1 MGSVLVGIIIAGA
14 CRRLIRSDMERFF
27 MVIILTTLL
36 MLSCF
41 SGKLAVYLA
50 PTFPFFVYLAVLLL
64 SHFRWNQWLALTLLL
79 PVVVF
84 VAGLPA
90 LIVLGRM
97 PGTEFLGQKLFYV
110 AGGILTVSGGTALYF
125 LYRKKSLNKTINVL
139 ALGLFVLSLWE
150 VGMYR
155 LLMVSWVIP
164 SYAGKQWNFL
174 RRKTYPV
181 IVS

>member
-1 MGSVLVGIIIAGA
+1 MENVRCIIARMFHLVWWCLLGRGGLTYLHDLLFRQTVGRAVNAFDHSAPFYYYFISVWYSLAPWALFLVGIIIAGA

-79 PVVVF
+79 PAVVF

-97 PGTEFLGQKLFYV
+97 PGTEFLGQKLF
-110 AGGILTVSGGTALYF
+110 
-125 LYRKKSLNKTINVL
+125 
-139 ALGLFVLSLWE
+139 
-150 VGMYR
+150 M
-155 LLMVSWVIP
+155 
-164 SYAGKQWNFL
+164 
-174 RRKTYPV
+174 
-181 IVS
+181 

>member
-1 MGSVLVGIIIAGA
+1 M
-14 CRRLIRSDMERFF
+14 
-27 MVIILTTLL
+27 
-36 MLSCF
+36 
-41 SGKLAVYLA
+41 
-50 PTFPFFVYLAVLLL
+50 
-64 SHFRWNQWLALTLLL
+64 TLLL
-79 PVVVF
+79 PAVVF

-139 ALGLFVLSLWE
+139 ALGLFCAVF
-150 VGMYR
+150 VGGWDVPAINGE
-155 LLMVSWVIP
+155 LVIP

>member
-1 MGSVLVGIIIAGA
+1 MKTFGRYWGWKTFAVLLLGCFIWFGGVCWEEGGLTYLHDLLFRQTVGRAVNAFDHSAPFYYYFISVWYSLAPWALFLVGIIIAGA

-79 PVVVF
+79 PAVVF

-97 PGTEFLGQKLFYV
+97 PGTEFLGQKLF
-110 AGGILTVSGGTALYF
+110 
-125 LYRKKSLNKTINVL
+125 
-139 ALGLFVLSLWE
+139 
-150 VGMYR
+150 M
-155 LLMVSWVIP
+155 
-164 SYAGKQWNFL
+164 
-174 RRKTYPV
+174 
-181 IVS
+181 